1 MRVEPGRMGQ
11 VPEVDYDCTLGQKMG
26 NFYLGYLERQ
36 STGRHNGSHFIEC
49 GSDDTYLS
57 DCLATEAYL
66 NIISNLFHLQSAA
79 VNYSP
84 LERNGRRVL
93 PSNSYLS
100 LSDRIP
106 MNSIGRRKAR
116 SQFHRK
122 AALV

>member
-1 MRVEPGRMGQ
+1 MGQ
-11 VPEVDYDCTLGQKMG
+11 VPEVDCDCMLGQKME

-57 DCLATEAYL
+57 DRLATEAYL
-66 NIISNLFHLQSAA
+66 NVMSSLFYLQSTS
-79 VNYSP
+79 VNDS
-84 LERNGRRVL
+84 LLKRFTNGRRVL

-116 SQFHRK
+116 PQFHGE